1 LIKTFPLAGKLEF
14 VILIEAKLRFDQNRE
29 LAPCFELTSLRLH
42 SIIRFMSWWK
52 RTKYTLQI
60 IIFGLVFLF
69 AIGPATVP
77 VNDPQEQIRAF
88 TRALEFDF
96 VDWTIDAALTKIR
109 YGALGLADYLD
120 REQQREVVFQYL
132 DLVRQIRSNENQLTL
147 IYSDPNIVDPAEAAR
162 PVSELLEEL
171 YQQRGELQP
180 LTEMVIQQMVS
191 MVIKEMDLDFIGQPI
206 PQVMYHSTPLP
217 WAMIVS
223 PRDVIRQDANI
234 SLEVDLTVENHILLE
249 DQIASNLDVS
259 TLVVPVGGIGT
270 YPSMIAQTTNINW
283 LMSVVSHEWIH
294 NYLTLNPLGVRYGDS
309 PEMRTINETTASIA
323 GGEIGAAII
332 AEFFPEHVPPP
343 PLPQPVD
350 PQPEPEPPAFDFR
363 AEMNETRVTTDEL
376 LVEGQVEEAE
386 TYMEARRQFF
396 WDTGYSIRK
405 LNQAYFAFYGAYADT
420 PGGSAGEDPV
430 GEAVRDLRS
439 HSNSLGEF
447 VASIADVKT
456 FDQLL
461 ELVESTGPIPE

>member
-1 LIKTFPLAGKLEF
+1 
-14 VILIEAKLRFDQNRE
+14 
-29 LAPCFELTSLRLH
+29 
-42 SIIRFMSWWK
+42 MSWWK
-52 RTKYTLQI
+52 RIKYTLQV
-60 IIFGLVFLF
+60 IIFGGVFLF
-69 AIGPATVP
+69 MIGPATLP
-77 VNDPQEQIRAF
+77 VNDPKEQIRSF

-109 YGALGLADYLD
+109 YGMLGLTDYLD
-120 REQQREVVFQYL
+120 REQQREVVFKYL
-132 DLVRQIRSNENQLTL
+132 DLVRQIRSAENQLTL
-147 IYSDPNIVDPAEAAR
+147 IYSDPNITDPTEAAT
-162 PVSELLEEL
+162 PVNEELEEL
-171 YQQRGELQP
+171 YRQRNELQP

-191 MVIKEMDLDFIGQPI
+191 VVIEDMGLDFIGHPI
-206 PQVMYHSTPLP
+206 PQVMFHSTPLP

-234 SLEVDLTVENHILLE
+234 SLEVDLSVEDHIKLE

-259 TLVVPVGGIGT
+259 ALVVPVGGIGT

-283 LMSVVSHEWIH
+283 LMDVVSHEWIH

-323 GGEIGAAII
+323 GDEIGAAVI

-343 PLPQPVD
+343 PAPQPAD

-363 AEMNETRVTTDEL
+363 AEMHVTRVTADEL
-376 LVEGQVEEAE
+376 LLEGQVEEAE
-386 TYMEARRQFF
+386 AYMEERRQFL
-396 WDTGYSIRK
+396 WDNGYTIRK

-430 GEAVRDLRS
+430 GAAVRDLRAQS
-439 HSNSLGEF
+439 DSLGEF
-447 VASIADVKT
+447 VKVIAEVKS
-456 FDQLL
+456 FDDLL
-461 ELVESTGPIPE
+461 DLVESTYHD